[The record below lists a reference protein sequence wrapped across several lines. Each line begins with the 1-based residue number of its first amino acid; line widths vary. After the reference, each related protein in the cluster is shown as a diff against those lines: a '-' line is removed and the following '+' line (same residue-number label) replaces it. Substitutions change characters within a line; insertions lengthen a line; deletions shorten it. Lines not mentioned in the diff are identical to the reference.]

1 MIYQLA
7 SREWSGF
14 GSLGGNLESGL
25 PVTDVCLGEDKTE
38 DTGDALGICMLAM
51 AMASPPAAESR
62 RTVDVD
68 VHGRERCP
76 ERWSGRSS
84 DCG

>member
-1 MIYQLA
+1 VIYQLA

-14 GSLGGNLESGL
+14 GSLGGNWQSGL
-25 PVTDVCLGEDKTE
+25 PVTDVCLERMKLKTL
-38 DTGDALGICMLAM
+38 GALGICMLAM

-68 VHGRERCP
+68 VHGLARCP